1 MHLRIFLTCHHCL
14 TPQQTKSC
22 GDGKACWFIGIGGAG
37 EDISEISTNISSETD
52 YVCSFSLEAST
63 GHDTPDPGEL
73 PVVPLSEERPTQARR
88 LSITEDQG
96 SLHSSGMTDDLADSR
111 GLVS

>member
-1 MHLRIFLTCHHCL
+1 MR
-14 TPQQTKSC
+14 
-22 GDGKACWFIGIGGAG
+22 
-37 EDISEISTNISSETD
+37 ISEISTNISSKTD

-73 PVVPLSEERPTQARR
+73 PIVPLSEERPTQARR

-96 SLHSSGMTDDLADSR
+96 SLHSSRMTDDLADSR